1 MNDDIEN
8 LIEFFEEIPSPPHF
22 TRRPVN
28 IPGDFRTA
36 WRLTVLT
43 MLLSRGRGKV
53 LAIDHLHVLWWAI
66 RTSKTRDL
74 FLRWLQ
80 GDKGPDELLVR
91 FDPSLT
97 VTVDLAIGCGL
108 ATKEPSGRIRLTSS
122 GVKIA
127 ATAENEETVLL
138 IEKVFLS
145 SLPRHITQ
153 RQIRELL
160 EWT

>member
-1 MNDDIEN
+1 MNEDIKN
-8 LIEFFEEIPSPPHF
+8 LIEFFEEIPSSPRF

-36 WRLTVLT
+36 WRVTVLT
-43 MLLSRGRGKV
+43 MLISRGRGSK

-74 FLRWLQ
+74 FLRWNQ
-80 GDKGPDELLVR
+80 GDKSPDELLVR

-97 VTVDLAIGCGL
+97 VTVDLAIGSGL
-108 ATKEPSGRIRLTSS
+108 VAKEPSGTIRLTSA
-122 GVKIA
+122 GAEIA
-127 ATAENEETVLL
+127 TSVGNDETVLRV
-138 IEKVFLS
+138 EKDFLN

-160 EWT
+160 EWV

>member
-1 MNDDIEN
+1 MNSDIES
-8 LIEFFEEIPSPPHF
+8 LIQFFDEIPASPRF
-22 TRRPVN
+22 TRRAVN

-36 WRLTVLT
+36 WRLSVLT
-43 MLLSRGRGKV
+43 MLLARGRANA

-66 RTSKTRDL
+66 RTPKTREL

-97 VTVDLAIGCGL
+97 VTVDLAIGEGL
-108 ATKEPSGRIRLTSS
+108 VAKETSANIRLT
-122 GVKIA
+122 A
-127 ATAENEETVLL
+127 AGEALAAEAESDENVLRV
-138 IEKVFLS
+138 EKTFLE
-145 SLPRHITQ
+145 SLPRRITQ
-153 RQIRELL
+153 RQIRKLL